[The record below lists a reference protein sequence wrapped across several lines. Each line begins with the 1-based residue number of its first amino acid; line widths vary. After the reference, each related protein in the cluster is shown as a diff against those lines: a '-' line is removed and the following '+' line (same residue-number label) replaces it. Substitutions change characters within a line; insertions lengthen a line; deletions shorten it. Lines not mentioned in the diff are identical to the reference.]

1 MSLVVLQL
9 SLVFLLLVV
18 LRLMF
23 LGGLEVSPQSRP
35 GRSLFGWYRGHG
47 LAVNGGV
54 ALAKTLKFGSDAFAM
69 EL

>member
-1 MSLVVLQL
+1 
-9 SLVFLLLVV
+9 VV